1 MSYRLQVLI
10 PEELN
15 ARVAKA
21 AQRTRM
27 SKGAWVRGA
36 MERALDGSRL
46 HDRGVDPLARLQA
59 LNAPTADIRQMNL
72 EIDNGR
78 R

>member
-10 PEELN
+10 PEDLN

-21 AQRTRM
+21 AQRTRV

-36 MERALDGSRL
+36 MEGALAGSRSR
-46 HDRGVDPLARLQA
+46 DRGVDPLARLRA
-59 LNAPTADIRQMNL
+59 LNAPTADIGQMNR
-72 EIDNGR
+72 EIDKGR

>member
-21 AQRTRM
+21 AQRTRV

-36 MERALDGSRL
+36 MESALDGSRSR
-46 HDRGVDPLARLQA
+46 DRGMDPLARLQA
-59 LNAPTADIRQMNL
+59 LNAPTADIRQMNR
-72 EIDNGR
+72 EIDKGR